1 MATFFQLS
9 VGGPALGVAWGVL
22 TVWWLGRIIDE
33 DLVEI
38 TIPFGSVYV
47 LFYVAEHVVHVSGEH
62 LRGCEL

>member
-1 MATFFQLS
+1 M
-9 VGGPALGVAWGVL
+9 GVAWGVL